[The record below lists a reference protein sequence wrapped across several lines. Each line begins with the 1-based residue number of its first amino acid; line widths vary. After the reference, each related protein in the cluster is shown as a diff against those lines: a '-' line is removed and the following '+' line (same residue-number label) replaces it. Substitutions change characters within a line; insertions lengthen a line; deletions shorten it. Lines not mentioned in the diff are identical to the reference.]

1 MRGVAYRDGGRERE
15 RARRRLSTR
24 DTARDTACR
33 EVRASGSTAREIETK
48 RGERPEQPCTADIMP
63 GLFSNCIIR
72 TRNGR
77 ILLTFLL
84 RSHTTSRDDKH
95 SQSRRRTCTCY
106 RIPVCA
112 DPRVAC
118 RCYVRLYIYVLRY
131 TYTFGDTVT
140 RTCDVT
146 CAARKR
152 GHHGHCSGS
161 GFTPPRPR
169 TGLRMP
175 PPPPLSLSRRSP
187 PLALV
192 TTVRPPFAEE
202 GRACLPLDALAAA
215 PEP

>member
-48 RGERPEQPCTADIMP
+48 RGERPEQPCTLQIYAGP
-63 GLFSNCIIR
+63 GFFR
-72 TRNGR
+72 ERR
-77 ILLTFLL
+77 ILIWSVSSQSHTP
-84 RSHTTSRDDKH
+84 HTTSRDDKH

-118 RCYVRLYIYVLRY
+118 RCMYGF
-131 TYTFGDTVT
+131 TYMSYGT